1 MIKELIK
8 ECNKQMELNLHKHS
22 KDDGTAAKLSRVL
35 HSKKLTYED
44 MVTWNIKFYSFGNG
58 NLTVFD
64 LMRLKESD
72 IIGILNVKSYWI
84 LGNQYRDLEVD
95 KVEIDKICQFAKF
108 MQDEDKYKSY
118 DEYKQSMKEKGIYIW

>member
-8 ECNKQMELNLHKHS
+8 ECNKQMELDLHKHS
-22 KDDGTAAKLSRVL
+22 KDDGTAAKLSKVL
-35 HSKKLTYED
+35 HSKKLTFED

-58 NLTVFD
+58 SLTVFD
-64 LMRLKESD
+64 LTKLRDVD
-72 IIGILNVKSYWI
+72 IDGILNVKSYWI

-95 KVEIDKICQFAKF
+95 STERARIYKFAKF